1 VVEGGIN
8 MSLQISETDQ
18 RALKKLYAIIKNE
31 FKVTK
36 ILLFGSR
43 ARGTADI
50 YSDIDLLVLTKKKR
64 DMKDRYR
71 LSDIAADINID
82 YGVAISCLYMNEKDW
97 ELEKDINPLLKR
109 NIQKEGIE
117 LVLQ

>member
-1 VVEGGIN
+1 MTVGGIHI
-8 MSLQISETDQ
+8 SPQISETD
-18 RALKKLYAIIKNE
+18 RKAIKKLYFRIKNE

-43 ARGTADI
+43 ARGNAEF
-50 YSDIDLLVLTKKKR
+50 YSDIDLLILTEKTR
-64 DMKDRYR
+64 NIKDRYK

-82 YGVAISCLYMNEKDW
+82 YGVAISCLYMNERDW
-97 ELEKDINPLLKR
+97 DMEKDINPLLKQ

-117 LVLQ
+117 LVFL

>member
-1 VVEGGIN
+1 
-8 MSLQISETDQ
+8 MSLQMSETDQ
-18 RALKKLYAIIKNE
+18 KAIRELYSAIKNE

-43 ARGTADI
+43 ARGDADA
-50 YSDIDLLVLTKKKR
+50 YSDIDLLVLTEKPR
-64 DMKDRYR
+64 DIKDRYK

-82 YGVAISCLYMNEKDW
+82 YGVAISCLYMNEQDW
-97 ELEKDINPLLKR
+97 EQELDINPLLKK
-109 NIQKEGIE
+109 NIQEEGIE